1 MFFSCI
7 YMQANNSKQHVNLR
21 QYINDFKKVF
31 TSGIHRSHFQPL
43 LLLHW
48 AGGVIESVL
57 IFLLLL
63 VFFIMIAIM
72 IIAEEKSIDSKGPL
86 C

>member
-1 MFFSCI
+1 
-7 YMQANNSKQHVNLR
+7 MQANNSKQHVNLR

-48 AGGVIESVL
+48 AGGGVIESVL

-72 IIAEEKSIDSKGPL
+72 IIAEEKSIDRKEPL